1 MMNQRRTFCVCVYIC
16 GGGEG
21 GGSTDDE
28 PEANILQGRWVSG
41 SELQPKHDGAWGKKV
56 SAAAA

>member
-1 MMNQRRTFCVCVYIC
+1 MLQCEAACKRKDEVEPNHQ
-16 GGGEG
+16 
-21 GGSTDDE
+21 GSTDDE

-41 SELQPKHDGAWGKKV
+41 SEPQPEHDGAWGKKV